1 MSNPYPSRRELRL
14 QREREER
21 AVLRDQEAQRWA
33 EEVEDREQRAA
44 EAHRQADATL
54 AKAEPVPASQASE
67 APEDTTSEATDADE
81 FPAGR
86 RAAPKPVDS
95 ASDPVATDETT
106 VVPRRRRRAD
116 SQVTSTGMLPLITKQ
131 RDERDE
137 TKPRSRKEAR
147 ALAERASAEREAEIE
162 TLQDQAE
169 QQQAAPPKPVR
180 RATAPQ
186 APPPPVPAATAEP
199 VETEQPADSDD
210 HDESPE
216 DTIVLSTSEL
226 YAESATEIT
235 DMTGLDTLEVR
246 RAELRAE
253 TEKLTQ
259 EIIQLGQENPNVIDP
274 LLLRRQKELA
284 EKSQELQDLETSAI
298 TIIDEDGTEDATG
311 ESDSDSSH
319 DHVAGTRQ
327 EGLAGA
333 DSNPE
338 APEPTKQSSDDDV
351 EIDSVTGSDVASSE
365 DTEGDLQPAR
375 RSRRASSGPMITG
388 PFEVTEEDDDSVEA
402 VLADAKPDFASH
414 FEPQTET
421 DAISTTGPEK
431 PLQASSAHGLDTLDP
446 KESEAPERRL
456 LAVSVIVFAVGV
468 VALIIALILLTR

>member
-33 EEVEDREQRAA
+33 EEVEDREQRAV
-44 EAHRQADATL
+44 EAQRQADETL
-54 AKAEPVPASQASE
+54 AKAEPVPASQARE
-67 APEDTTSEATDADE
+67 APEDTTNVETDEEE

-86 RAAPKPVDS
+86 RAAAKPVDS

-162 TLQDQAE
+162 TLQEQAE

-210 HDESPE
+210 PDVAPE

-298 TIIDEDGTEDATG
+298 TIIDDGTEDATD
-311 ESDSDSSH
+311 ESDGDSSH
-319 DHVAGTRQ
+319 DAVAGT
-327 EGLAGA
+327 EHAGVVDA
-333 DSNPE
+333 DVNPE

-365 DTEGDLQPAR
+365 DTEEEQQPAR

-388 PFEVTEEDDDSVEA
+388 PFEVTEDDDDSVEA

-421 DAISTTGPEK
+421 DTISTTGPEK

-456 LAVSVIVFAVGV
+456 LAVSVIVFAVGI